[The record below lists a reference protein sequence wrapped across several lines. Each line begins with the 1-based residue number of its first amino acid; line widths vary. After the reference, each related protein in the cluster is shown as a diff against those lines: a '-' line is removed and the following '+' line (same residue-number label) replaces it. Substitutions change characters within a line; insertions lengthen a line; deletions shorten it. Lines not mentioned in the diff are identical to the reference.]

1 MKYMT
6 WEYRKDLEATPNRV
20 FTLTGNGKTYLAT
33 PSPTGVLKAM
43 SYLKSRG
50 ISSVI
55 KMNMVYPIVKKYF
68 EKEITDG

>member
-20 FTLTGNGKTYLAT
+20 FTLTSNGKTYLAT

-43 SYLKSRG
+43 SYLKQG
-50 ISSVI
+50 
-55 KMNMVYPIVKKYF
+55 
-68 EKEITDG
+68 G

>member
-6 WEYRKDLEATPNRV
+6 WKYEKDLEATPNRV
-20 FTLTGNGKTYLAT
+20 FTLTGNGKVFIAT
-33 PSPTGVLKAM
+33 PSPSGVLKAM
-43 SYLKSRG
+43 SYLKARG

-68 EKEITDG
+68 EKEIIDG

>member
-6 WEYRKDLEATPNRV
+6 WKYEKDLEATPNRV
-20 FTLTGNGKTYLAT
+20 FTLSGNGKVFIAT

-50 ISSVI
+50 ISSSI
-55 KMNMVYPIVKKYF
+55 KMNSVYPIVKKYF
-68 EKEITDG
+68 EREITDG